1 MAGSVPKTIGELS
14 LSKLLSSLEA
24 VLDPDVYV
32 YITLPPKS
40 MPPADLAIQMLFQ
53 EREGLTV
60 ISTKASAIQY
70 GLSYTFP
77 CRMITLDVHSSLE
90 AVGFIAVIATELK
103 KLAIGVNPVSAY
115 HHDFLFIPDGREIE
129 VMAMLKEIK
138 QRAKSGEFNDVQ
150 VRDYP

>member
-1 MAGSVPKTIGELS
+1 MAGSVPKTVGELS

-24 VLDPDVYV
+24 VLDPEIYVYV
-32 YITLPPKS
+32 TLPPRT
-40 MPPADLAIQMLFQ
+40 MPPADMAIQMLFQ

-60 ISTKASAIQY
+60 IATKSSALEH

-103 KLAIGVNPVSAY
+103 RLNIGVNPVSAY
-115 HHDFLFIPDGREIE
+115 HHDFLFIPDGRETE
-129 VMAMLKEIK
+129 VMAALKGIK
-138 QRAKSGEFNDVQ
+138 ERAKSGKSIDSRE
-150 VRDYP
+150 